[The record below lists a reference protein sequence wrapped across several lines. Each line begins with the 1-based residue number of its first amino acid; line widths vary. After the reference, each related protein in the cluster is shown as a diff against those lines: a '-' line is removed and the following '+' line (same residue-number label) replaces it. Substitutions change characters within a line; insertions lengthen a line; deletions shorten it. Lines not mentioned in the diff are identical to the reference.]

1 MIEDKYMVPRQG
13 YNDANSPHPTQQQVT
28 EGRNSPEGSESHEVV
43 EGSAMSS
50 SLTDQVTEMDLL
62 LTRFLKVCCV
72 LKNESDLQ
80 LTETEDDK

>member
-1 MIEDKYMVPRQG
+1 MVPRQE
-13 YNDANSPHPTQQQVT
+13 YDDANSPLPTQQQVT

-43 EGSAMSS
+43 EGSAMSSS